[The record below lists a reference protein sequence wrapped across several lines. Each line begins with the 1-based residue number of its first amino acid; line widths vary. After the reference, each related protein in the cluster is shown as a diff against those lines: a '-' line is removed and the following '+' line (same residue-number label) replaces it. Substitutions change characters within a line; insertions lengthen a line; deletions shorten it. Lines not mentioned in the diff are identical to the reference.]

1 MIFKS
6 GNSSTAD
13 CIVRKCIPDTDN
25 SGRKKISSNIRLETG
40 QYNFHRMASSYA
52 TGWKEAE

>member
-40 QYNFHRMASSYA
+40 QYNFHRMTSSYA
-52 TGWKEAE
+52 TGWKEAK